1 MMSTPKRVYLL
12 IAPLC
17 LERQVLPPRHPPIF
31 AAYCVGGLKA
41 AGHEVLVRDLYHR
54 VKPLAEVL
62 AEAVQFQPDLIVLAA
77 EDLDR
82 KAPISESHKLARAL
96 KQELPQ
102 VPIGLMGS
110 SSEAHFSKALADND
124 TIDFAWLG
132 EADEAIGAW
141 LAASPQER
149 PTLPGV
155 LSRDAD
161 GSIRAH
167 GIAAPRDLS
176 RLPWPDWEA
185 VHFRDYRQAPHRRRG
200 DLSYIIVTSRGC
212 PFRCTFCEE
221 LTYFTSVPHRQRSI
235 DDVLAEMRW
244 AMQQYPGLEFSFQ
257 DPVFG
262 LKEEWAVEFCERLR
276 AELPGA
282 VWGAITRV
290 DIVSERLLQ
299 AMARAGCY
307 NILVGLESANESTL
321 RSLKKFNVNE
331 RSAREFIRIA
341 HANGIEVTAS
351 FMLGL
356 PHETRDDFRRTVDY
370 AIDLDPDYAQ
380 FIVHKHF
387 EGKRP
392 FEGLGTYEEQW
403 DFTAQDML
411 GPVFVSN
418 AYRDVEEMRRE
429 QWLAYRRFYLRWRFV
444 ARRWRDLIRPKQWG
458 RYYEAL
464 PILASMAQRA
474 LPTISPANSEPAR
487 ASGTRDVPRPSPTG
501 EDSRESI

>member
-1 MMSTPKRVYLL
+1 MSVPKKVYLL

-17 LERQVLPPRHPPIF
+17 LERQALPPRHPPIF

-41 AGHEVLVRDLYHR
+41 VGHEVLVRDLYHR
-54 VKPLAEVL
+54 VVPVADVID
-62 AEAVQFQPDLIVLAA
+62 EATRFQPDLIVLVA

-96 KQELPQ
+96 KPELPH

-110 SSEAHFSKALADND
+110 SSEAHFAKALADND
-124 TIDFAWLG
+124 SIDFAWLG

-141 LAASPQER
+141 LAAPPEAR
-149 PTLPGV
+149 ATLPGV

-161 GSIRAH
+161 GAIRAH

-200 DLSYIIVTSRGC
+200 SLSYIIVTSRGC

-221 LTYFTSVPHRQRSI
+221 LTYFAAVPHRQRSI

-244 AMQQYPGLEFSFQ
+244 AMQKYPGLEFSFQ

-262 LKEEWAVEFCERLR
+262 LKEEWALEFCERLR
-276 AELPGA
+276 TELPGA

-290 DIVSERLLQ
+290 DLVSERVLQ

-307 NILVGLESANESTL
+307 NILVGLESANETTL

-331 RSAREFIRIA
+331 RSAREFIRAA

-356 PHETRDDFRRTVDY
+356 PNETRDDFRRTVDY

-429 QWLAYRRFYLRWRFV
+429 QWLAYRRFYLRWRFL
-444 ARRWRDLIRPKQWG
+444 ARRWRDLVRPGQWQ
-458 RYYEAL
+458 RYFEAL
-464 PILASMAQRA
+464 PILAGMARRA
-474 LPTISPANSEPAR
+474 LPALATANAGNGNP
-487 ASGTRDVPRPSPTG
+487 SGPSTTLAG
-501 EDSRESI
+501 GASRETRRESA